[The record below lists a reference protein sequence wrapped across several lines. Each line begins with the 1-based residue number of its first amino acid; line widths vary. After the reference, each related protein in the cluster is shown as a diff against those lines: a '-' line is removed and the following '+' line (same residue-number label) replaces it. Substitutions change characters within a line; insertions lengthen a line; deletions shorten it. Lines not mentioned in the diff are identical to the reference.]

1 MKRILLLIHLILFT
15 AFAYSQK
22 GTITGT
28 VTDARTGETLV
39 GCNVVIQGTTTGTI
53 TDLNGRFKLEN
64 RTPGDYN
71 LVISYISYDRQ
82 TVRVTV
88 PASGEA
94 HIDVALQPASE
105 AIEDVKVIAHRRSN
119 TESSMIASIKASNIA
134 TSGISSQQISKSED
148 KDASEVV
155 RRIPGVTIRDGKFII
170 VRGLIERYNT
180 VWLNGAS
187 TPSSDPDIRAFSFD
201 VIPASAIDHILIYKT
216 PAPELPADF
225 AGGAIQIFTQTNAD
239 ENSFKIGYAT
249 GYNNQTTFR
258 NFQTYKGGKYDW
270 LGIDDGTRALPVGF
284 PADLSNIEDNPT
296 PADVA
301 MVNKLGKSFN
311 KIWTYS
317 PVNAAPN
324 QSFIATLKHRFLL
337 GHASLVNIT
346 AVNYSSDFETSR
358 PYKAA
363 YDGYDVRQDT
373 PYFRHQFDDTRFARS
388 VRAGALMNW
397 VLVFGNNQRIEFSNL
412 FNQSGLNR
420 TSLREGYDKASSIRV
435 KQYELFFQSRSTYT
449 GQLRGS
455 HNFSDMA
462 SHFDWTLG
470 YSYANRNQPD
480 TRRVTEA
487 RDMGADPSAPYY
499 FQLSNFPDPRLLGR
513 LYIYNNEKIYN
524 FAGNFDHTFDLNGF
538 KPQVKAGVYLE
549 RRSRDFRAR
558 NIGYVLAN
566 FSNYQLLIPP
576 IDSIMQD
583 KNIDFYSGLRVAEN
597 TGKTDSYKARN
608 VLNAGYAAVK
618 LPMDR
623 FTVYT
628 GVRIE
633 NNDQQ
638 LSLFQSTRPS
648 FERKK
653 TDLFPSANITY
664 HFNPKTLL
672 RAAYGRSV
680 NRPEFREISPF
691 IYYDF
696 EQYASVYGDTLLKN
710 CYIDNYDL
718 RLEYYPSPGQ
728 MISFG
733 GFYKNFDNTIEAQ
746 LFNNGSDLNYRFHNT
761 LHAKSLGLELDVR
774 KNFAG
779 LTGAGNITSV
789 LRDLTVIFN
798 ASWIYSQVKDT
809 AADAREGARPMQGQ
823 SPYIVNGGLYWHN
836 TRHRIDATVMYNV
849 IGKRIAYVG
858 DTQIPHTWELP
869 RNSLDLTFMKEV
881 GKYLEIK
888 AGVKNLL
895 NEPVS
900 FVQDY
905 DFTQNPGQKQ
915 IRQVDYR
922 TYATGTVFKLGL
934 SFIF

>member
-1 MKRILLLIHLILFT
+1 MKKILLIANLLFFFLLST
-15 AFAYSQK
+15 NAQNGSISGVVK
-22 GTITGT
+22 
-28 VTDARTGETLV
+28 DAGTGETLV
-39 GCNVVIQGTTTGTI
+39 GCNVFIQGTTSGTI
-53 TDLNGRFKLEN
+53 TDLDGKFKLEN
-64 RTPGDYN
+64 KTPGEYN

-82 TVRVTV
+82 TIRVNVSSNADTHV
-88 PASGEA
+88 E
-94 HIDVALQPASE
+94 VALQPATE
-105 AIEDVKVIAHRRSN
+105 AIEDVKVIGHRRSN
-119 TESSMIASIKASNIA
+119 TESSMISSIKASNIVA
-134 TSGISSQQISKSED
+134 SGISSQQISRSED

-180 VWLNGAS
+180 VWLNGAA

-239 ENSFKIGYAT
+239 ENSLKVGYSA
-249 GYNNQTTFR
+249 GYNNQTTFKD
-258 NFQTYKGGKYDW
+258 FQTYQGGKYDW
-270 LGIDDGTRALPVGF
+270 LGFDDGTRALPAGF
-284 PADLSNIEDNPT
+284 PADLTNIEDNPT
-296 PADVA
+296 PEDIAL
-301 MVNKLGKSFN
+301 VNKLGKSFN
-311 KIWTYS
+311 KTWKPFPITGK
-317 PVNAAPN
+317 PN
-324 QSFIATLKHRFLL
+324 QSFNLTFKRRFLI
-337 GHASLVNIT
+337 GKASLANIT

-363 YDGYDVRQDT
+363 YDGYDVRLDT
-373 PYFRHQFDDTRFARS
+373 PYFRHQFADTRYAQN

-397 VLVFGNNQRIEFSNL
+397 VLIFGNNQRIEFCNL
-412 FNQSGLNR
+412 FNQSGLDR
-420 TSLREGYDKASSIRV
+420 TSLRQGYDKASSIDV

-455 HNFSDMA
+455 HNFGNMT

-487 RDMGADPSAPYY
+487 RDLGADPAAPYY

-513 LYIYNNEKIYN
+513 LYIYNNEQIYN
-524 FAGNFDHTFDLNGF
+524 FSGNFDHTFGFDSF
-538 KPQVKAGVYLE
+538 KPQLKAGIYIE

-558 NIGYVLAN
+558 NIGYVLSN

-576 IDSIMQD
+576 IDSLMQD
-583 KNIDFYSGLRVAEN
+583 KNIDFYNGLRIAEN
-597 TGKTDSYKARN
+597 TGNTDSYKARN
-608 VLNAGYAAVK
+608 LLNAGYLSVK
-618 LPMDR
+618 LPIDK

-638 LSLFQSTRPS
+638 LSLYQSSKPS

-653 TDLFPSANITY
+653 TDLFPSLNVSYNFT
-664 HFNPKTLL
+664 KKLLL
-672 RAAYGRSV
+672 RAAYGKSI

-710 CYIDNYDL
+710 CYINNYDL

-728 MISFG
+728 MITFG
-733 GFYKNFDNTIEAQ
+733 GFYKSFDNTIEAQ

-761 LHAKSLGLELDVR
+761 LKAKSLGMELDVR
-774 KNFAG
+774 KNFAAI
-779 LTGAGNITSV
+779 AGNGALSEVI
-789 LRDLTVIFN
+789 RNLTIIFN
-798 ASWIYSQVKDT
+798 ASLIYSQVNDT
-809 AADAREGARPMQGQ
+809 ASDAREGKRPMQGQ
-823 SPYIVNGGLYWHN
+823 SPYIVNSGLYWHN
-836 TRHRIDATVMYNV
+836 EKYRIDANVMYNV

-858 DTQIPHTWELP
+858 DIQIPHTYELP
-869 RNSLDLTFMKEV
+869 RNSLDFTLIKQL
-881 GKYLEIK
+881 GKYLQLK
-888 AGVKNLL
+888 AGVRNLL
-895 NEPVS
+895 NAPVR
-900 FVQDY
+900 FVQYY
-905 DFTQNPGQKQ
+905 DFTQDPNGGSTHGYQANQ
-915 IRQVDYR
+915 
-922 TYATGTVFKLGL
+922 AGGL
-934 SFIF
+934 SYLLHRCCL